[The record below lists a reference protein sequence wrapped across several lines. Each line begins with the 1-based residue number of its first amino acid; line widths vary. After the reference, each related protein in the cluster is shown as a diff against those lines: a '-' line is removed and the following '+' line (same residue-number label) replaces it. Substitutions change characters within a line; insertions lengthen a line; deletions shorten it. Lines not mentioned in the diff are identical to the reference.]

1 VTPIHALV
9 FSKGRAMQLDALL
22 RSMEAYAPVETV
34 TVLLAEECEDDAS
47 YQTLIDEWLPRTT
60 FAYDR
65 TFEQV
70 VRIWLDLHERVVFH
84 TDDELYFAHPPVEL
98 LELDNSET
106 ILTLRQGRNTTYC
119 HPLSCEQPVPKVFPW
134 RWREAQLDFAY
145 PLSLNATVYNTRDL
159 LPLLDFHFNNPTQLE
174 ACWAANASRLQVE
187 WMTAPERSCTVALPH
202 NVTSVSSGNP
212 RGDWPDY
219 QPEALRAFY
228 LEGWRIDPFALDY
241 NLVDAA
247 HVELPLVFERSG

>member
-1 VTPIHALV
+1 
-9 FSKGRAMQLDALL
+9 
-22 RSMEAYAPVETV
+22 
-34 TVLLAEECEDDAS
+34 
-47 YQTLIDEWLPRTT
+47 
-60 FAYDR
+60 
-65 TFEQV
+65 
-70 VRIWLDLHERVVFH
+70 
-84 TDDELYFAHPPVEL
+84 
-98 LELDNSET
+98 
-106 ILTLRQGRNTTYC
+106 
-119 HPLSCEQPVPKVFPW
+119 
-134 RWREAQLDFAY
+134 
-145 PLSLNATVYNTRDL
+145 LNATVYNTRDL

-241 NLVDAA
+241 SLVDAA